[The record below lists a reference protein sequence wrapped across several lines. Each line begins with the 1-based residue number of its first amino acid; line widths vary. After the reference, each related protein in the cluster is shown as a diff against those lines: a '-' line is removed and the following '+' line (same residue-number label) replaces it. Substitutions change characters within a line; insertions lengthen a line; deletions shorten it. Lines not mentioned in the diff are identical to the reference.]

1 MNIHLSLFRASSLA
15 LLVAAT
21 IIFGSGSFGQ
31 VLNNFG
37 YGYGYGY
44 GYGETDEPSL
54 ATIQKSILGKFY
66 TSLNGD
72 DWTQKDGWNE
82 AASVCDWFGI
92 TCDSSGAITEISLDN
107 NMLQGT
113 LIDDIWTLPNLAKL
127 SLGKNQIVGK
137 LPANLFSES
146 LQTLDLAENKLSGNI
161 PSEILSLP
169 NLSWLNLR
177 KNSLEGALPD
187 FSKGSK
193 SLYLFDVW
201 ANNIS
206 GELPVNIGEFP
217 SLSVLSLQTNELSGG
232 IPDFSQGAPNL
243 KALWLHDNNLS
254 GLIPDSIS
262 RSTKLEILSL
272 FDNDLTGT
280 IPSSLAKLTRLKI
293 LQLGQ
298 NSLSGEIPDIFSRLP
313 DFYRLDLRNNLLEG
327 RIPETINEL
336 DNIEYL
342 YLDNNQLSGPI
353 PDIFTNLSHLKVLS
367 LSGNEL
373 SGSLPTLSAASSLE
387 RIDLSSNS
395 FTGELVDVFSSL
407 SNLKSLKLFDNNW
420 TGPPPAW
427 LSSLSQNGVT
437 VVSLDRGRYAFTN
450 VLPILDLEIDTS
462 LRVDSQRD
470 GNEGAVVS
478 FTSSDVDGVISSLNL
493 YRNNVLIYSDSTLSG
508 TLTVP
513 LISGINR
520 LSFSVI
526 DNRNGITAI
535 EKVIRVSA
543 PPSVQITAPTSV
555 VLDTDG
561 LPGEFVSFSASVQ
574 DIDGD
579 SFTVDWFVNGVKRG
593 SGVNLPNILLNNGES
608 EIEAMVIEIGTELAD
623 RSYLLPFVEPPVY
636 QPSLTWPKAIVGEAR
651 NLLEFNNIA
660 EIDVE
665 RGLMFAC
672 LVTVS
677 GEAALPPV
685 GVRFL
690 LNLGAEITLTTD
702 ATRGFNPTGA
712 FMEDGSLPTCSG
724 IFDKSSGIYTDY
736 IYFDGNAYELQ
747 FESQGDPSAFRLID
761 FSILN

>member
-1 MNIHLSLFRASSLA
+1 MNIRLSLFRASSFA
-15 LLVAAT
+15 LLVAT
-21 IIFGSGSFGQ
+21 PIIFGSGSFGQ

-44 GYGETDEPSL
+44 GETDELFL

-92 TCDSSGAITEISLDN
+92 TCDSSGAITEISLVN

-113 LIDDIWTLPNLAKL
+113 LINDVWTLPSLVNL
-127 SLGKNQIVGK
+127 SLGKNQIVGT
-137 LPANLFSES
+137 LPATLLSES
-146 LQTLDLAENKLSGNI
+146 LQTLDLSENKLSG
-161 PSEILSLP
+161 
-169 NLSWLNLR
+169 
-177 KNSLEGALPD
+177 
-187 FSKGSK
+187 
-193 SLYLFDVW
+193 
-201 ANNIS
+201 
-206 GELPVNIGEFP
+206 ELPGNIGKFP
-217 SLSVLSLQTNELSGG
+217 SLSTLSLQSNKLSGA
-232 IPDFSQGAPNL
+232 IPDFSQGASNL
-243 KALWLHDNNLS
+243 KNLWLHENNLT

-262 RSTKLEILSL
+262 ELTKLEILSL
-272 FDNDLTGT
+272 FANDLTGK
-280 IPSSLAKLTRLKI
+280 IPNSLAKLTKLKV

-298 NSLSGEIPDIFSRLP
+298 NALSGEIPEIFSGLP
-313 DFYRLDLRNNLLEG
+313 DFYRLSLRNNLLAG
-327 RIPETINEL
+327 NIPKSIGEL
-336 DNIEYL
+336 NNLEYL

-353 PDIFTNLSHLKVLS
+353 PDIFTNLTNLKVLS

-373 SGSLPTLSAASSLE
+373 SQSLPILSTGSSLE

-395 FTGELVDVFSSL
+395 FTGELDDVFLSL

-470 GNEGAVVS
+470 GNESAVVS
-478 FTSSDVDGVISSLNL
+478 FTSSDVDGVISSFDL
-493 YRNNVLIYSDSTLSG
+493 YRNNELIYSDSTLSG
-508 TLTVP
+508 TLTVT
-513 LISGINR
+513 LISGINTLR
-520 LSFSVI
+520 FNVT
-526 DNRNGITAI
+526 DDRNGITTL
-535 EKVIRVSA
+535 EKIIRVSA
-543 PPSVQITAPTSV
+543 PPKVQITAPSSIV
-555 VLDTDG
+555 FDTDG

-579 SFTVDWFVNGVKRG
+579 GFTVNWYVNGVKRG
-593 SGVNLPNILLNNGES
+593 SGINLPNILLNNGES
-608 EIEAMVIEIGTELAD
+608 EIEAMVIETGTELAD
-623 RSYLLPFVEPPVY
+623 RSSLLPFVEPPVY
-636 QPSLTWPKAIVGEAR
+636 QSSSTWPEAIVGKAK

-672 LVTVS
+672 LLTVS

-690 LNLGAEITLTTD
+690 LNLGAEITLTID

-747 FESQGDPSAFRLID
+747 FESQGDSNSFRLID

>member
-113 LIDDIWTLPNLAKL
+113 LIDDIWTLPKLVTL
-127 SLGKNQIVGK
+127 SLGKNQIVGT
-137 LPANLFSES
+137 LPAKLFSNS
-146 LQTLDLAENKLSGNI
+146 LVFLNLHENNLSGAI
-161 PSEILSLP
+161 PSDILSLP
-169 NLSWLNLR
+169 NLQWLNLR
-177 KNSLEGALPD
+177 NNALEGSLPD
-187 FSKGSK
+187 FSEGSEN
-193 SLYLFDVW
+193 LYLLW
-201 ANNIS
+201 LHGNKLTGSIPES
-206 GELPVNIGEFP
+206 IGEFP
-217 SLSVLSLQTNELSGG
+217 KLESFYLSDNELTGE
-232 IPDFSQGAPNL
+232 IPN
-243 KALWLHDNNLS
+243 
-254 GLIPDSIS
+254 
-262 RSTKLEILSL
+262 
-272 FDNDLTGT
+272 
-280 IPSSLAKLTRLKI
+280 SLAKLSKLNTLK
-293 LQLGQ
+293 LG
-298 NSLSGEIPDIFSRLP
+298 NNALLGKIPEIFSELQELGW
-313 DFYRLDLRNNLLEG
+313 LDLRGNLLEG
-327 RIPETINEL
+327 SIAESISEL
-336 DNIEYL
+336 DNLEYL
-342 YLDNNQLSGPI
+342 YLDNNRLAGPI
-353 PDIFTNLSHLKVLS
+353 PDIFTNLTRLKVLS

-407 SNLKSLKLFDNNW
+407 ANLKSLKLFDNNW

-427 LSSLSQNGVT
+427 LSDLSLNGIDVVT
-437 VVSLDRGRYAFTN
+437 VDNGRYAFTN

-561 LPGEFVSFSASVQ
+561 LPGEFVSFSARVL

-579 SFTVDWFVNGVKRG
+579 DYSVDWYVNGVKRG
-593 SGVNLPNILLNNGES
+593 SGTNLSNILLDNGES

-623 RSYLLPFVEPPVY
+623 RSSLLPFVEPPAY

-747 FESQGDPSAFRLID
+747 FESQGDSSAFRLID

>member
-1 MNIHLSLFRASSLA
+1 MKIHLSLFRASSLA

-280 IPSSLAKLTRLKI
+280 IPSSLAKLTRLEI

-298 NSLSGEIPDIFSRLP
+298 NSLSGEIPDIF
-313 DFYRLDLRNNLLEG
+313 
-327 RIPETINEL
+327 
-336 DNIEYL
+336 
-342 YLDNNQLSGPI
+342 
-353 PDIFTNLSHLKVLS
+353 TNLTHLKVLS

-478 FTSSDVDGVISSLNL
+478 FTSSDVDGVISSLNI

-579 SFTVDWFVNGVKRG
+579 SFTVDWYVNGVKRG

-608 EIEAMVIEIGTELAD
+608 EIEAMVIEIGTELAG

-677 GEAALPPV
+677 GEAALPPM

-690 LNLGAEITLTTD
+690 LNLGAEITLTTE

-712 FMEDGSLPTCSG
+712 LMEAGSLPTCS
-724 IFDKSSGIYTDY
+724 
-736 IYFDGNAYELQ
+736 
-747 FESQGDPSAFRLID
+747 
-761 FSILN
+761 

>member
-1 MNIHLSLFRASSLA
+1 MNIHFSLFRASSLA
-15 LLVAAT
+15 LLIAAT

-44 GYGETDEPSL
+44 GYGGTDEPSL

-82 AASVCDWFGI
+82 DASVCDWFGI
-92 TCDSSGAITEISLDN
+92 MCDSSGAITEISLDN

-113 LIDDIWTLPNLAKL
+113 LIDDIWTLPNLVKL
-127 SLGKNQIVGK
+127 SLGKNQIVGT
-137 LPANLFSES
+137 LPASLSSDSLVILSLYENNLYGE
-146 LQTLDLAENKLSGNI
+146 I
-161 PSEILSLP
+161 PTDILSLP
-169 NLSWLNLR
+169 NLEWLNLR
-177 KNSLEGALPD
+177 DNALEGALPD
-187 FSKGSK
+187 FSKGSEK
-193 SLYLFDVW
+193 LYLLW
-201 ANNIS
+201 LHGNKLTGHIPES
-206 GELPVNIGEFP
+206 IGEFP
-217 SLSVLSLQTNELSGG
+217 
-232 IPDFSQGAPNL
+232 
-243 KALWLHDNNLS
+243 
-254 GLIPDSIS
+254 
-262 RSTKLEILSL
+262 KLESLYLSHNK
-272 FDNDLTGT
+272 FTGE
-280 IPSSLAKLTRLKI
+280 IPNSLAKLSKLGTLK
-293 LQLGQ
+293 LD
-298 NSLSGEIPDIFSRLP
+298 NNALSGTIPEIFSGLP
-313 DFYRLDLRNNLLEG
+313 ELSWLDLSYNLLEG
-327 RIPETINEL
+327 PIAESISALEKL
-336 DNIEYL
+336 EYL

-353 PDIFTNLSHLKVLS
+353 PDIFNNLTLLKILS

-373 SGSLPTLSAASSLE
+373 SGSLPTLSASSSLE

-395 FTGELVDVFSSL
+395 FTGEIDDVFSSL
-407 SNLKSLKLFDNNW
+407 SNLKSLNLFDNNW

-427 LSSLSQNGVT
+427 LSRLSQNGVT

-450 VLPILDLEIDTS
+450 VLPILELEIDTS

-470 GNEGAVVS
+470 GNESAVAS
-478 FTSSDVDGVISSLNL
+478 FTSSDVDGVISSVDL
-493 YRNNVLIYSDSTLSG
+493 YRNNELIYSDSTSSG

-543 PPSVQITAPTSV
+543 PPSVQITAPNSV

-574 DIDGD
+574 DLDGD
-579 SFTVDWFVNGVKRG
+579 SFTVDWYVNGVKRG

-623 RSYLLPFVEPPVY
+623 RSSLLPFVEPPVY
-636 QPSLTWPKAIVGEAR
+636 QPSLTWPKAIVGEAK

-677 GEAALPPV
+677 GEAALPPI

-736 IYFDGNAYELQ
+736 IYYDGNAYELQ
-747 FESQGDPSAFRLID
+747 FESQKDSSSFRLID